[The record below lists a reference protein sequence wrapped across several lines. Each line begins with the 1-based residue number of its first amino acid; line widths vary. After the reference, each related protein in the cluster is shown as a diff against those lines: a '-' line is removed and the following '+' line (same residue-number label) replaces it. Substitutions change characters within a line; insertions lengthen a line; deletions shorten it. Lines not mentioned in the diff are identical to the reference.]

1 MSRIRRGPNDQP
13 APTPMQPAAPA
24 DDLAPT
30 PTPEPEEA
38 VEIEESDDDGNDE

>member
-13 APTPMQPAAPA
+13 APTPTEPAAPA

-30 PTPEPEEA
+30 LTPEPEEA
-38 VEIEESDDDGNDE
+38 VEIEESDDDGDKQ